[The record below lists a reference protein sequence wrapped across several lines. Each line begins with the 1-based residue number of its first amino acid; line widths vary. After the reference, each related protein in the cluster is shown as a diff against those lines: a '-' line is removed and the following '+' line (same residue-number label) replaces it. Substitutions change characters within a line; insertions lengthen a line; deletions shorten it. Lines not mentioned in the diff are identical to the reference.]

1 MSIEHTPTN
10 TNEKAIEPVLSNKV
24 EAQKLLLEIEELRS
38 RITSLEAQTASA
50 TMELDNALASKDRS
64 KVGALQKIIALN
76 NTERGKL
83 NLELIKKEG
92 ELRENTEALDRKYA
106 VKENDIWAGRDTER
120 RSN

>member
-1 MSIEHTPTN
+1 MSIEHTN
-10 TNEKAIEPVLSNKV
+10 TNEMAIEPVLSNKV